1 MKRREFFALGAA
13 LGTGPWPATD
23 AEGVKKDPPRG
34 GRTLALDGERQF
46 WREAAHYQKL
56 PESRVECR
64 LCPRRCQVSDQEN
77 GWCGVR
83 LNERGTYYTTVFG
96 RPVTIANDPIEKK
109 PLFHYQP
116 GSLTLSLA
124 TAGCNFECLFCQN
137 WEISQFRPEQ
147 IPARYGFISPE
158 DLVKLAKRQ
167 GSRSLSFTYSE
178 PVVFFEYVLAS
189 ARASKAAGLPGV
201 MISNGWIEPEPMDE
215 LLQVLGA
222 VKIDFKAFDDKF
234 YQRQCRGTLE
244 PVLRTMERVRKAGVW
259 LELVHLTV
267 PTLNDD
273 AEQAMRLCGWI
284 LDRLGPDVP
293 VHFTRFHPTYKLK
306 NLPATPPATLERQ
319 YDIARK
325 AGLRYAYVGNLP
337 GHEGENTRCHG
348 CRETLIRRVGFTV
361 LENRL
366 REGKCPKCGEKIPG
380 VWS

>member
-13 LGTGPWPATD
+13 LGTGSWPATD
-23 AEGVKKDPPRG
+23 AERVKKDPPQG

-46 WREAAHYQKL
+46 WREAAHYKKL
-56 PESRVECR
+56 AESRVECH
-64 LCPRRCQVSDQEN
+64 LCPRHCQVSDQEN

-83 LNERGTYYTTVFG
+83 LNEHGTYYTTVFG

-109 PLFHYQP
+109 PLFHFQP
-116 GSLTLSLA
+116 GTLTLSLA

-147 IPARYGFISPE
+147 IPARYGFVSPE
-158 DLVKLAKRQ
+158 ELTRLAQRQ
-167 GSRSLSFTYSE
+167 GSRSISFTYSE
-178 PVVFFEYVLAS
+178 PVVFFEYVLAA
-189 ARASKAAGLPGV
+189 ARASRAAGLPGV
-201 MISNGWIEPEPMDE
+201 MISNGWIEAEPMDE
-215 LLQVLGA
+215 LLKELGA
-222 VKIDFKAFDDKF
+222 VKIDFKAFDDQF

-244 PVLRTMERVRKAGVW
+244 PVLKTMERIHKAGVW
-259 LELVHLTV
+259 LELVHLTI

-273 AEQAMRLCGWI
+273 AEQAKRLCGWI
-284 LDRLGPDVP
+284 LEKLGPDVP

-306 NLPATPPATLERQ
+306 NLPATPPAALERQ
-319 YDIARK
+319 YDIAQK

-337 GHEGENTRCHG
+337 GHEGENTRCHR

-366 REGKCPKCGEKIPG
+366 REGKCPKCAEKIPG